1 MAAED
6 PRGRLALALDVD
18 DLVVALRLAR
28 RLRPWFGVAKVGLE
42 LFGAAGPETVS
53 ALTVEGYRVFLD
65 LKLHDIP
72 TTVRR
77 AATVIGGLGTAYTTV
92 HTQGGAAMVRAA
104 VEGMTQGAAAAG
116 TPAPCVLGVTVLTSD
131 ADASPSVLE
140 ARAALAAEAGCG
152 GLVCAAAD
160 LDITRRVAPDLVKVV
175 PGIRPPDTPADDQ
188 ARAATP
194 AAAVAAGADILVVG
208 RAVTAARE
216 PEEVAAAILSE
227 LTDSIGASLGDP
239 SRGGR

>member
-1 MAAED
+1 MPADD
-6 PRGRLALALDVD
+6 PRRRLALALDVD

-42 LFGAAGPETVS
+42 LFAAAGPETVS

-92 HTQGGAAMVRAA
+92 HTQGGPSMLRAA
-104 VEGMTQGAAAAG
+104 VEGMAEGAAAAG
-116 TPAPCVLGVTVLTSD
+116 TPPPCVLGVTVLTSD
-131 ADASPSVLE
+131 ADAPVDALE
-140 ARAALAAEAGCG
+140 ARAAMAAASGCCG
-152 GLVCAAAD
+152 IVCAAAD
-160 LDITRRVAPDLVKVV
+160 LATTRRVAPDLVKVV
-175 PGIRPPDTPADDQ
+175 PGIRPPGVPTDDQ

-194 AAAVAAGADILVVG
+194 AEAIRAGADVLVVG
-208 RAVTAARE
+208 RAVTAAAD
-216 PEEVAAAILSE
+216 PERVAQALLDE
-227 LTDSIGASLGDP
+227 LTGSIV
-239 SRGGR
+239 R

>member
-1 MAAED
+1 MFGDD
-6 PRGRLALALDVD
+6 PREHLALALDVD

-104 VEGMTQGAAAAG
+104 VEGMAEGAAAAG
-116 TPAPCVLGVTVLTSD
+116 APAPCVLGVTVLTSD
-131 ADASPSVLE
+131 TDAPPGLLE
-140 ARAALAAEAGCG
+140 ERAALARSAGCG

-160 LDITRRVAPDLVKVV
+160 LDITGRVAPDLVKVV
-175 PGIRPPDTPADDQ
+175 PGIRPTGTAHDDQ

-194 AAAVAAGADILVVG
+194 SAAMAAGADILVIG
-208 RAVTAARE
+208 RAVTAAPD
-216 PEEVAAAILSE
+216 PEHAAAAVLQE
-227 LTDSIGASLGDP
+227 LTRSMTAQHG
-239 SRGGR
+239 